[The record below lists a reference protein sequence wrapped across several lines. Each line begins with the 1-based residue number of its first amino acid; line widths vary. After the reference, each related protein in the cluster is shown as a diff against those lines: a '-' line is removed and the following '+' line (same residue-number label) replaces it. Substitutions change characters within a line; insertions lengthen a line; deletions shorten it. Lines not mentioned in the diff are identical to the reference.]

1 MIVDWLI
8 TLGPWAWMVFG
19 AVLLAVEVL
28 VPGVYLLWFGI
39 AAILTGTLSL
49 ALSGAL
55 SGTAFWLWQTQIV
68 VFLVLSIA
76 SVLVGRRFFP
86 ANGNDD
92 TDEPLLNQR
101 SQQLIGRTATLEEPI
116 SEGHGRIRLG
126 DTLWRVSGPDLP
138 AGARV
143 RVTGADG
150 NQLIVVA
157 D

>member
-1 MIVDWLI
+1 MIVDWLA
-8 TLGPWAWMVFG
+8 TLGPWSWMVFG

-28 VPGVYLLWFGI
+28 VPGVYLLWLGI

-49 ALSGAL
+49 AL

-86 ANGNDD
+86 ANGTDD

-101 SQQLIGRTATLEEPI
+101 SQQLIGRTAILEEPI
-116 SEGHGRIRLG
+116 SEGRGRIRLG

-150 NQLIVVA
+150 NQLIVDA